1 MQPIDRSRDLPAA
14 VVLAVLIFLIFAAL
28 VAAILTGTTDPKDTA
43 VAWVGTGLVGLGAVA
58 FIAWAVVLQLGA
70 ELEWARRVGGDLLLL
85 GVAVG
90 LVAAGLPTYAAG
102 VI

>member
-14 VVLAVLIFLIFAAL
+14 VVLAVVVFLVFAAL
-28 VAAILTGTTDPKDTA
+28 VAAILTGTTDPKDAA
-43 VAWVGTGLVGLGAVA
+43 VAWVGTALVGIGAAVLVG
-58 FIAWAVVLQLGA
+58 WAVVLQLDA
-70 ELEWARRVGGDLLLL
+70 ELEWATRVGGDLLLP

-90 LVAAGLPTYAAG
+90 FVAAGLPTYAAG